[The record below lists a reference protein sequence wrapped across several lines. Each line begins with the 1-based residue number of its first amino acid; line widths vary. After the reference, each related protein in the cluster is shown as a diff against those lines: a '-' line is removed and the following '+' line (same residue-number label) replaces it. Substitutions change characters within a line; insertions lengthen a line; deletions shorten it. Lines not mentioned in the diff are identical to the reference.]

1 VAPGSGNRENRKRKA
16 SSSSVSPEKKNS
28 PSKKL
33 KPTGRKR
40 PALTKEKSMAEQD
53 NVEGAAI
60 PPQSEDR
67 AQSGV
72 AHARRAA
79 EEFKSAAGAVADQY
93 RGRAEEVWS
102 DATNRVRTFQD
113 DTEQYV
119 RDNPTKAV
127 FTALGIGFVL
137 GLIFRR

>member
-1 VAPGSGNRENRKRKA
+1 MADENM
-16 SSSSVSPEKKNS
+16 
-28 PSKKL
+28 
-33 KPTGRKR
+33 T
-40 PALTKEKSMAEQD
+40 
-53 NVEGAAI
+53 EGAGI
-60 PPQSEDR
+60 PPQAQEQ

-72 AHARRAA
+72 SSARKAA

-93 RGRAEEVWS
+93 RGRAEEVWN
-102 DATNRVRTFQD
+102 DATDRVRTFQD

>member
-1 VAPGSGNRENRKRKA
+1 MADENM
-16 SSSSVSPEKKNS
+16 
-28 PSKKL
+28 
-33 KPTGRKR
+33 T
-40 PALTKEKSMAEQD
+40 
-53 NVEGAAI
+53 EGEAI
-60 PPQSEDR
+60 PPQAEENV
-67 AQSGV
+67 QSGT

-93 RGRAEEVWS
+93 RGRAEEVWN
-102 DATNRVRTFQD
+102 DATDRVRTFQD

-127 FTALGIGFVL
+127 FSALGIGFVL

>member
-1 VAPGSGNRENRKRKA
+1 MADENK
-16 SSSSVSPEKKNS
+16 
-28 PSKKL
+28 
-33 KPTGRKR
+33 T
-40 PALTKEKSMAEQD
+40 
-53 NVEGAAI
+53 EGAAI
-60 PPQSEDR
+60 PPQTEPQTEDKVE
-67 AQSGV
+67 SGV
-72 AHARRAA
+72 SYARKAA

-93 RGRAEEVWS
+93 RGRAEEVWN
-102 DATNRVRTFQD
+102 DATGRVRTFQD